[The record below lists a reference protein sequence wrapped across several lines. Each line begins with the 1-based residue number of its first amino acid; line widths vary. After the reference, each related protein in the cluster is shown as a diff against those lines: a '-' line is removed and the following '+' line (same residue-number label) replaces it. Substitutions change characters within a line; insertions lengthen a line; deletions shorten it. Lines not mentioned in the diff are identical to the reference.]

1 MYFNKGRMLIDK
13 ETELMAIMF
22 INSQKEQEKTIMALD
37 LTETQQSPFSVH
49 ATDNLEHATTPIEEA
64 TEDMFLEEEVE
75 NGEGT
80 DLLDEAESTMSTM
93 AEHSLLSEEA
103 GDVEDS
109 LRVYLREMGRTPL
122 LKGSEEIRLAQMIA
136 RGKDESEQAE
146 LLGATPDFQIIE
158 QGKDAQRRLIE
169 ANLRLVVSIAK
180 NYRGRGLTLL
190 DLIQEGNSGL
200 MLATEKFDY
209 TKGYKFSTYATWWIR
224 QAISRAIANQGRTIR
239 LPVHLVETINRT
251 MRVSAR
257 LFQELGR
264 EPSVEEIAENMGTD
278 VEHVQHIL
286 KASQQPISLETPI
299 GEDGDNALG
308 DFVEDQ
314 IAPSPTEVTT
324 HHQLKERID
333 EALRTLN
340 DRERYLIQLR
350 FGLLDG
356 RSRTLAEVG
365 QELRLSRE
373 RARQIESR
381 ALQKLRQSRNGF
393 QLKDF
398 LD

>member
-1 MYFNKGRMLIDK
+1 M
-13 ETELMAIMF
+13 ETA
-22 INSQKEQEKTIMALD
+22 
-37 LTETQQSPFSVH
+37 
-49 ATDNLEHATTPIEEA
+49 
-64 TEDMFLEEEVE
+64 EDMFLEEEVE

-80 DLLDEAESTMSTM
+80 DLLNDAEASTM

-103 GDVEDS
+103 ADVEDS

-122 LKGSEEIRLAQMIA
+122 LKGDEEIRLAQQIA
-136 RGKDESEQAE
+136 CGKYERERAEQQNETPDYIVMEQAKE
-146 LLGATPDFQIIE
+146 
-158 QGKDAQRRLIE
+158 AQRRLIE

-264 EPSVEEIAENMGTD
+264 EPSVEEIAQQMGTD
-278 VEHVQHIL
+278 AEHVEHIL

>member
-1 MYFNKGRMLIDK
+1 
-13 ETELMAIMF
+13 
-22 INSQKEQEKTIMALD
+22 
-37 LTETQQSPFSVH
+37 
-49 ATDNLEHATTPIEEA
+49 
-64 TEDMFLEEEVE
+64 
-75 NGEGT
+75 
-80 DLLDEAESTMSTM
+80 
-93 AEHSLLSEEA
+93 
-103 GDVEDS
+103 
-109 LRVYLREMGRTPL
+109 
-122 LKGSEEIRLAQMIA
+122 
-136 RGKDESEQAE
+136 
-146 LLGATPDFQIIE
+146 
-158 QGKDAQRRLIE
+158 
-169 ANLRLVVSIAK
+169 
-180 NYRGRGLTLL
+180 
-190 DLIQEGNSGL
+190 

-264 EPSVEEIAENMGTD
+264 EPSIEEIAEQMGTD
-278 VEHVQHIL
+278 VEHVEHIL

-333 EALRTLN
+333 EALGTLN
-340 DRERYLIQLR
+340 ERERYLIQLR

-365 QELRLSRE
+365 HELRLSRE

>member
-13 ETELMAIMF
+13 ETEHMAIMF
-22 INSQKEQEKTIMALD
+22 IDSQKEQEKTLMALE

-49 ATDNLEHATTPIEEA
+49 PTDNLEHAATPIEA
-64 TEDMFLEEEVE
+64 AEDMFLEEEVE

-80 DLLDEAESTMSTM
+80 DLLDEGESTIGAMV
-93 AEHSLLSEEA
+93 EHSLLSEEA

-122 LKGSEEIRLAQMIA
+122 LKGDEEVRLAQMIA
-136 RGKDESEQAE
+136 RGKQESERAE
-146 LLGATPDFQIIE
+146 LLDVTPDYHIIE

-314 IAPSPTEVTT
+314 VAPSPTEVTT

-333 EALRTLN
+333 EALGTLN
-340 DRERYLIQLR
+340 ERERYLIQLR

>member
-1 MYFNKGRMLIDK
+1 
-13 ETELMAIMF
+13 MAIMF
-22 INSQKEQEKTIMALD
+22 INSEKEQEKTIMALE
-37 LTETQQSPFSVH
+37 LTDTQQSPFSVH
-49 ATDNLEHATTPIEEA
+49 ATDNLEHATTPVDEA

-80 DLLDEAESTMSTM
+80 DLLDDTESTMTTM
-93 AEHSLLSEEA
+93 VEHSLLSEEA

-136 RGKDESEQAE
+136 RGKDESERAE

>member
-1 MYFNKGRMLIDK
+1 MYLNKGRMLIDK
-13 ETELMAIMF
+13 ETEQMAIMF
-22 INSQKEQEKTIMALD
+22 IESQKEQEKST
-37 LTETQQSPFSVH
+37 LTMSRANIQQSLSSVH
-49 ATDNLEHATTPIEEA
+49 PTDDLEHAVASMETA
-64 TEDMFLEEEVE
+64 EDMFLEEEVE

-80 DLLDEAESTMSTM
+80 DLLNDAEASTM

-103 GDVEDS
+103 ADVEDS

-122 LKGSEEIRLAQMIA
+122 LKGDEEIRLAQQIA
-136 RGKDESEQAE
+136 CGKYERERAEQQNETPDYIVMEQAKE
-146 LLGATPDFQIIE
+146 
-158 QGKDAQRRLIE
+158 AQRRLIE

-264 EPSVEEIAENMGTD
+264 EPSVEEIAQQMGTD
-278 VEHVQHIL
+278 AEHVEHIL

>member
-1 MYFNKGRMLIDK
+1 
-13 ETELMAIMF
+13 MAIMF
-22 INSQKEQEKTIMALD
+22 IDSQKEQEKTIMALE
-37 LTETQQSPFSVH
+37 LAEKQLSPFSVH
-49 ATDNLEHATTPIEEA
+49 PTDNLEHAATPIENA
-64 TEDMFLEEEVE
+64 EDMFLEEEVE

-80 DLLDEAESTMSTM
+80 DLLDDADTTIGTMV
-93 AEHSLLSEEA
+93 EHSLLSEEA

-122 LKGSEEIRLAQMIA
+122 LKGNEEIRLAQMIA
-136 RGKDESEQAE
+136 RGKQESEQAE
-146 LLGATPDFQIIE
+146 LLEVAPDDRIIE
-158 QGKDAQRRLIE
+158 QGKEAQRRLIE

-264 EPSVEEIAENMGTD
+264 EPSVEEIAEHMGTD

>member
-1 MYFNKGRMLIDK
+1 
-13 ETELMAIMF
+13 MAIMF
-22 INSQKEQEKTIMALD
+22 IDSQKEQEKTTLTMD
-37 LTETQQSPFSVH
+37 LTDMQQSPSPVH
-49 ATDNLEHATTPIEEA
+49 PTDDLEHAVAHSETA
-64 TEDMFLEEEVE
+64 EDMFLEEEVE

-80 DLLDEAESTMSTM
+80 DLLNDADSTISTM

-122 LKGSEEIRLAQMIA
+122 LKGDEEIRLARMIA
-136 RGKDESEQAE
+136 RGKYEREQAE
-146 LLGATPDFQIIE
+146 LLNETPDYTLLE
-158 QGKDAQRRLIE
+158 QAKDAQRRLIE

-264 EPSVEEIAENMGTD
+264 EPSIEEIAEQMGTD
-278 VEHVQHIL
+278 VEHVEHIL

-333 EALRTLN
+333 EALGTLN
-340 DRERYLIQLR
+340 ERERYLIQLR

-365 QELRLSRE
+365 HELRLSRE

>member
-1 MYFNKGRMLIDK
+1 
-13 ETELMAIMF
+13 MAIMF
-22 INSQKEQEKTIMALD
+22 INPQKEQEKTIMALEM
-37 LTETQQSPFSVH
+37 TETQQSPFSVH
-49 ATDNLEHATTPIEEA
+49 TTDNLEHAETPIDEA

-80 DLLDEAESTMSTM
+80 DLLDEAESTISTM

-122 LKGSEEIRLAQMIA
+122 LKGNEEIRLAQMIA
-136 RGKDESEQAE
+136 RGKDESDRAE
-146 LLGATPDFQIIE
+146 LLGVTPDFQIIE

>member
-13 ETELMAIMF
+13 ETEHMAIMF
-22 INSQKEQEKTIMALD
+22 IDSQKEQKKTMQALE
-37 LTETQQSPFSVH
+37 LAETQQSPFSVH
-49 ATDNLEHATTPIEEA
+49 PTDNLEHAATPIEA
-64 TEDMFLEEEVE
+64 AEDMFLEEEVE
-75 NGEGT
+75 NGERT
-80 DLLDEAESTMSTM
+80 DLLEDTESEISA

-109 LRVYLREMGRTPL
+109 LRVYLREMGRTRL
-122 LKGSEEIRLAQMIA
+122 LKGDEEVRLAQMIV
-136 RGKDESEQAE
+136 RGKHESEQAE
-146 LLGATPDFQIIE
+146 LLDASPDYHVIE
-158 QGKDAQRRLIE
+158 QGKEAQRRLIE

-264 EPSVEEIAENMGTD
+264 EPSVEEIAEHMGTD

-308 DFVEDQ
+308 DFVEDK

-333 EALRTLN
+333 EALGTLN
-340 DRERYLIQLR
+340 ERERYLIQLR